1 MPNLMAR
8 ILLTAFALLTAGAAT
23 AEPRVAASIQPL
35 HSLAA
40 NVMAGVGTPAL
51 LVPGSASPHS
61 YALRPSEARL
71 INDAQIVFWLGPTY
85 ETFLAKTIE
94 AAGSRK
100 SAAPLLRAP
109 GVTTLTAREG
119 GNWDADD
126 HGHSHGHSHAAKPAA
141 RAEEIDPHVFL
152 DPGNA
157 QAIVRAMAATLGAA
171 DPANRERYAANAAA
185 TIDRLEAL
193 DGELRSTLTPVQ
205 RTPYVVFHDGY
216 QYFEQ
221 HYGLN
226 AVGSVTVNPDRPPG
240 ARRLREIRS
249 RIASLGATCVFAE
262 PQFKSA
268 LVTSAT
274 EGTKAR
280 VGSLDYLGVGIAPGP
295 EAYFETLR
303 GLARSLADCLAN

>member
-1 MPNLMAR
+1 MPRPSMTR
-8 ILLTAFALLTAGAAT
+8 TLLIALAVLASGAAA

-40 NVMAGVGTPAL
+40 NVMAGIGTPAL
-51 LVPGSASPHS
+51 LVPGAASPHS

-71 INDAQIVFWLGPTY
+71 INDAEIVFWLGPTY

-94 AAGSRK
+94 AAGAK
-100 SAAPLLRAP
+100 KTATPLMRAP
-109 GVTTLTAREG
+109 GVTLLTARKG
-119 GNWDADD
+119 GTWDGDD
-126 HGHSHGHSHAAKPAA
+126 HNHGHSHAAKPAA

-157 QAIVRAMAATLGAA
+157 QAIVRAMAATLAA
-171 DPANRERYAANAAA
+171 TDPANRERYAANATA
-185 TIDRLEAL
+185 TITKLETL
-193 DGELRSTLTPVQ
+193 DGELRNKLAPVQ

-221 HYGLN
+221 RYRLN

-249 RIASLGATCVFAE
+249 RIAALGATCVFAE